1 MNKKF
6 LKYNLAV
13 LPFVLFFFYAC
24 SAKVAENNEEN
35 QNGVNNEIKS
45 EIIQAAETVE
55 PGKNNTDGV
64 KVKIKT
70 TMGDMT
76 ILLYNETPLHQK
88 NFVKLV
94 NEKFYDGV
102 LFHRVIKDFMIQA
115 GDPDSKTAQKGQPL
129 GSGGPGYTIEAEF
142 IPELFHKKGALSAA
156 RLGDPQNPQKRS
168 SGSQFYI
175 VQGTKYDDN
184 MLKQM
189 DAQYE
194 SQAFMPYIR
203 KYFNEHPSEMAEV
216 QAKQNAGDQAGL
228 QTIIDGVVAKCKEEH
243 PEIKPYKLS
252 EKQKEIY
259 KTVGGTPHLDG
270 SYTVFGEVIE
280 GLEIIDK
287 IAAVVTDG
295 GDRPL
300 EDVKIISMKV
310 LK

>member
-6 LKYNLAV
+6 LKYNLVV
-13 LPFVLFFFYAC
+13 LPFIMFFFYAC
-24 SAKVAENNEEN
+24 SAKVAENNDEKQEMLT
-35 QNGVNNEIKS
+35 NELKS
-45 EIIQAAETVE
+45 EIVQVAETVE
-55 PGKNNTDGV
+55 PEKNNGDGV

-88 NFVKLV
+88 NFIKLV
-94 NEKFYDGV
+94 NEKFYDGI

-129 GSGGPGYTIEAEF
+129 GIGGPGYTIEAEF
-142 IPELFHKKGALSAA
+142 RPELFHKKGALSAA
-156 RLGDPQNPQKRS
+156 RLGDQQNPQKRS

-175 VQGTKYDDN
+175 VQGVKYDDN
-184 MLKQM
+184 MLKQA
-189 DAQYE
+189 DAEYE

-203 KYFNEHPSEMAEV
+203 KYLNEHPSEMAEV
-216 QAKQNAGDQAGL
+216 QKKSNIGDQAGI
-228 QTIIDGVVAKCKEEH
+228 QIIIDGIVEKLKAEH
-243 PEIKPYKLS
+243 PEIKPYKMS
-252 EKQKEIY
+252 EKQKEVY

-270 SYTVFGEVIE
+270 GYTVFGEVIE

-287 IAAVVTDG
+287 IAAVATDKS
-295 GDRPL
+295 DRPL
-300 EDVKIISMKV
+300 EDVKIISMEV